1 MHSRTLRYI
10 QFCDSHVLSETYIL
24 VPSFC
29 LKKKHKVI
37 KDLLVKKNTKVLQ
50 SSSRCG
56 YNIIILIQFEFNSSL
71 VMAMPSSTI

>member
-1 MHSRTLRYI
+1 MHRRTLRYI

-24 VPSFC
+24 ALSFC
-29 LKKKHKVI
+29 LKKHKVI
-37 KDLLVKKNTKVLQ
+37 KDLLVKENTKVLQ

>member
-1 MHSRTLRYI
+1 MHRRTLRYI
-10 QFCDSHVLSETYIL
+10 QFCDSHVLSETYIFVL
-24 VPSFC
+24 SFC
-29 LKKKHKVI
+29 LKKHKVI